1 MLVTSESSITGTIS
15 AGDVIEG
22 VDSGATATV
31 TSTIEDRLL
40 INTKLGEF
48 FVGDW
53 LFKDTTSTEAKV
65 SAYDDKRGVLTGN
78 TGGRIT
84 IDVETI
90 NSGWQSGDV
99 IYGSKTEKIL
109 DLVGIRD
116 GGTPITINTYIH
128 GDRTIRLSSQV
139 LYATQDTQVTLIRVI
154 RYISF
159 KEPQSHSL
167 DGLDMLPTGIIA
179 QMKVSMICISVA
191 FLVTQVFPQTL
202 SDKVVTTSV
211 SLKTS
216 TTSQSSTVLS
226 EPTQKQHMSLTVTS

>member
-1 MLVTSESSITGTIS
+1 MRLLQSHPPLKIVYLSTLSWVNSSWVTGCSRIPLLQKQKSPPTIIRKVFLQVTVAVVLQSMLRQSIAVGNLVMLSTVLRLKKFLTSWVLEMVVHQSQSIL
-15 AGDVIEG
+15 
-22 VDSGATATV
+22 
-31 TSTIEDRLL
+31 TSTAIE
-40 INTKLGEF
+40 
-48 FVGDW
+48 
-53 LFKDTTSTEAKV
+53 
-65 SAYDDKRGVLTGN
+65 
-78 TGGRIT
+78 
-84 IDVETI
+84 
-90 NSGWQSGDV
+90 
-99 IYGSKTEKIL
+99 
-109 DLVGIRD
+109 
-116 GGTPITINTYIH
+116 
-128 GDRTIRLSSQV
+128 LSNYPSQV
-139 LYATQDTQVTLIRVI
+139 LYATQDTQVTSLRVI

-226 EPTQKQHMSLTVTS
+226 EPTQKQHMSLTVAS